1 MDEMK
6 RTNGPAN
13 VVIEDGSA
21 PTALA
26 RLAEGVAH
34 GMRDRHGRHRD
45 IAFACVGTDRS
56 TGDALG
62 PLVGERLRRLGMDED
77 AVIGTL
83 EHPLHALNLA
93 ERLGPR
99 LEQHP
104 RPLIVAVDAALGPVS
119 SIGSI
124 SVRQGGLR
132 PGQGVG
138 KDLPEV
144 GELSIT
150 ATVNVAA
157 GALDAQVLQSTRL
170 YLVHGLAETIGA
182 ALWWAAREVRRAED
196 LAPGVP
202 NLAVAG

>member
-1 MDEMK
+1 MVE
-6 RTNGPAN
+6 RACTSPATVT
-13 VVIEDGSA
+13 VVEDASA

-26 RLAEGVAH
+26 RLTDAFGRAFAERNASSRQV
-34 GMRDRHGRHRD
+34 
-45 IAFACVGTDRS
+45 AFACIGTDRS

-62 PLVGERLRRLGMDED
+62 PLVGERLRRLGVPAD

-83 EHPLHALNLA
+83 ERPLHALNIA
-93 ERLGPR
+93 ERLGPK
-99 LEQHP
+99 LEERP

-124 SVRQGGLR
+124 AVRDGGLR

-138 KDLPEV
+138 KELPEI
-144 GELSIT
+144 GELSVT

-170 YLVHGLAETIGA
+170 YLVHNMAETIGA
-182 ALWWAAREVRRAED
+182 ALWWVAREAGRAED
-196 LAPGVP
+196 LRPR
-202 NLAVAG
+202 LAVAG